1 MAAATAIETHTSPIS
16 HTQST
21 TTTNQSTTT
30 MPTFVLTVEP
40 THTTHN
46 EPSYRVTSGFT
57 DTTPPHHE
65 HSRYITSA
73 IAALIQSY
81 LDTYGPDATASMLAN
96 IIHTIKTPDDP
107 QYM

>member
-1 MAAATAIETHTSPIS
+1 METHTSPIF
-16 HTQST
+16 HTRST
-21 TTTNQSTTT
+21 TTTDQTTTT

-40 THTTHN
+40 TQTEHN
-46 EPSYRVTSGFT
+46 QPSYRVTSGFT
-57 DTTPPHHE
+57 DTTPAHHE

-81 LDTYGPDATASMLAN
+81 LDIYGPDATASMLAN
-96 IIHTIKTPDDP
+96 IIHTIQTRDDT